1 VGVIKYIYRKK
12 ATVNKL
18 TPRKEREKIMHQ
30 SCGYVLDLAR
40 YFDLGYIME
49 TKQLILVWNSCIGIG

>member
-1 VGVIKYIYRKK
+1 VGDLVQITEKNN
-12 ATVNKL
+12 VNKL
-18 TPRKEREKIMHQ
+18 TPQKESEKSMHQ

-49 TKQLILVWNSCIGIG
+49 TQQLILVWNSCIGIG